1 MKILPDEMSYE
12 KESSKVFRRN
22 KRRRINDKEEKLNK
36 HAANFYC
43 IILKRVRMEVV
54 AMRAFAK
61 LNRSFNFLLSFTLIM
76 SFHEKLISLGTRV
89 RLGFN

>member
-36 HAANFYC
+36 HANFYC
-43 IILKRVRMEVV
+43 IILKRVRREVV